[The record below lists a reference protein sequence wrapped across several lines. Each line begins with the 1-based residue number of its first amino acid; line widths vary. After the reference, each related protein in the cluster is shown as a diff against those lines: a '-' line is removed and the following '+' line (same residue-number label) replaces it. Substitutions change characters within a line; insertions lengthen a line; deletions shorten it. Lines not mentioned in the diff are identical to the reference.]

1 MSTIEDPGLIFPPGF
16 INATTSTFYVNP
28 QVSGQPLI
36 TNEVYVSTQGTDAPG
51 NNGTV
56 TNPFRTLFAALNY
69 IGVVQAGG
77 SPVPTNVYVGPGTYT
92 ETNLGITDNVNV
104 IGGVSSKSDSSLGA
118 VDTPPT
124 VIIGT
129 LVFTASGSSTAAMS
143 LSNLTVVGEVVVEPV
158 FYTTNVTF
166 NNCDL
171 APALDGPAISVIGT
185 AFPANIVLQ
194 GCRLSTS
201 NVGGAPVVNV
211 TNSAGSVVTMAECQV
226 SSNSGTSAA
235 IFSAG
240 SLILNECS
248 ITNVFSGADLPPLIS
263 VVPSAIVDV
272 NLSYCSASYLDV
284 STVDAGGRKLV
295 IEYDTSAGDVR
306 SLLTNNNFAVY
317 LGTVSKDI
325 LVNVGSGGSVSLT
338 QGANICTLDGN
349 ATNASGI
356 VEVGGVTFL
365 DNVPSGGDPGAQG
378 DTGPTGPSGG
388 PVGPTGATGA
398 TGRAGDTGM
407 MGDTGPAGDTGATGR
422 AGDTGMMGDTGPAGD
437 TGDTGATGLMGDTGM
452 MGETGMMGDTGA
464 TGATGLMGNTGA
476 GGLAG
481 ATGPTGAD
489 GSASNTGA
497 TGDTGFTG
505 DTGDTGATGATGDT
519 GPAGINGTSGAQGDT
534 GFTGP
539 TGPAASS
546 SFIADAI
553 AYLGF
558 DGAGNLGSTG
568 AVNISI
574 GDDVSLTT
582 MNLGPVTLGGASIQ
596 LVGDGGTVNIVAPS
610 NLYLSPVSG
619 YGTAGQVLTSV
630 GGGPPAACDWAAPS
644 IVASGTVD
652 NTGFTATGGQYYKAV
667 TVTGV
672 TTASKVLATCN
683 GTNPSLCATAW
694 ITTVIPTTDTLT
706 FWTAD
711 TPAGTLGDWEAHYA
725 ITAF

>member
-51 NNGTV
+51 HNGTV

-171 APALDGPAISVIGT
+171 APALEGPAISVIGT

-235 IFSAG
+235 IFSAS

-365 DNVPSGGDPGAQG
+365 DNVPSGGAPGAQG

-388 PVGPTGATGA
+388 PVGPQGDTGA

-407 MGDTGPAGDTGATGR
+407 MGDTGPAGDTGATGLM
-422 AGDTGMMGDTGPAGD
+422 GDTGMMGDTGPAGD
-437 TGDTGATGLMGDTGM
+437 TGATGATGLMGD
-452 MGETGMMGDTGA
+452 
-464 TGATGLMGNTGA
+464 TGA

-568 AVNISI
+568 AINISI
-574 GDDVSLTT
+574 GDDASITT
-582 MNLGPVTLGGASIQ
+582 MNLGPVTSGGASIQ

-644 IVASGTVD
+644 IVASGTVTNASFNLD
-652 NTGFTATGGQYYKAV
+652 ANGQYYKGV

-672 TTASKVLATCN
+672 TTN
-683 GTNPSLCATAW
+683 
-694 ITTVIPTTDTLT
+694 TTV
-706 FWTAD
+706 
-711 TPAGTLGDWEAHYA
+711 
-725 ITAF
+725 